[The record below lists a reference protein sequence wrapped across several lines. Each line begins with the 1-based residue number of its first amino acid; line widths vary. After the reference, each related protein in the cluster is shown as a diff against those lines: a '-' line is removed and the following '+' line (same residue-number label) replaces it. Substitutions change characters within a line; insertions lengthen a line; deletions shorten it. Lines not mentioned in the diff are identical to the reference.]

1 MTRQELIQ
9 LRDAIDMALA
19 LPDSLRELLAQ
30 WLTPEAAKPNGHDR
44 NAPVLMS
51 TPRMV
56 KVQAKRTRKPT
67 PAQAAERK
75 LLAAMRDNPGLSIV
89 ALANAA
95 GSSRTATG
103 ERLRQMATRGLV
115 EKDLTGRWK
124 LKSEEPRLPL
134 QGPMEGPTSP
144 PSH

>member
-1 MTRQELIQ
+1 
-9 LRDAIDMALA
+9 
-19 LPDSLRELLAQ
+19 
-30 WLTPEAAKPNGHDR
+30 
-44 NAPVLMS
+44 
-51 TPRMV
+51 MV

-103 ERLRQMATRGLV
+103 ERLRQMAVRGVV

-124 LKSEEPRLPL
+124 LKSEEPRSAGDDP
-134 QGPMEGPTSP
+134 GPTIASP
-144 PSH
+144 S